1 MDSIVFA
8 PIPSKVRDE
17 VFATLAQMFG
27 YRNVKL
33 FFKNKKLLI
42 TKGGPRQEVFAVT
55 NEQFNFIFNKVKTE
69 LGREPY
75 CAGVF
80 VGIYGKKFKPSL
92 DICEKLFKMAK
103 RNAIMINEQAA
114 ILFSYGRDVMLKSIT
129 KVYEPLHEIVVVIDP
144 QENVIGLCKLITRN
158 LNKTLCN
165 KCIVCENIIDK
176 GWYLRKGH

>member
-8 PIPSKVRDE
+8 PIPSKIRDE

-27 YRNVKL
+27 YRNVRL

-55 NEQFNFIFNKVKTE
+55 IEQFNFIFNKVKTV

-114 ILFSYGRDVMLKSIT
+114 ILFSYGRDVMLKSVT

-144 QENVIGLCKLITRN
+144 QENVVGLCKLIMRN
-158 LNKTLCN
+158 LIKTLCSER
-165 KCIVCENIIDK
+165 IVCENIIDK